1 MSQWKHHLY
10 TMWLTDESVE
20 ISPQLVYNQLPK
32 QIKRTRKPRSL
43 RMQTAGKAMCRAFAR
58 GECNDTDCKFAH
70 GESDPRSKV
79 HGSLLVGSHTL
90 GVHPTH

>member
-1 MSQWKHHLY
+1 
-10 TMWLTDESVE
+10 MWLTDESVE

-32 QIKRTRKPRSL
+32 QIKRTGKPRNL

-90 GVHPTH
+90 GVHPTYSEVVN